1 MCSCVFCYSCRVVD
15 QFFPKDFLPRNKVL
29 ILFSCQNSICLSDEL
44 LALASHSS
52 NNFEFL
58 NFSNCPQVFSLLN
71 NCIFPE
77 KSSSLFTV
85 VLLQVLSYKNE
96 PSTICYGTFT
106 CSLCSSNCLVTVHA
120 STLLSSGVVG
130 RMFIYIGFN
139 N

>member
-1 MCSCVFCYSCRVVD
+1 MN
-15 QFFPKDFLPRNKVL
+15 FLRWHRTV
-29 ILFSCQNSICLSDEL
+29 QTT
-44 LALASHSS
+44 
-52 NNFEFL
+52 L
-58 NFSNCPQVFSLLN
+58 NFLISLIVSLLN